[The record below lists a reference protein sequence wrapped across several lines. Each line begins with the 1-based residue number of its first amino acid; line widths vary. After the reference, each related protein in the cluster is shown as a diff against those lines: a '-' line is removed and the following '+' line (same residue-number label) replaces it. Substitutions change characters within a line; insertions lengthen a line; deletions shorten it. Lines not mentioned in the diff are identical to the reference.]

1 MGKKKI
7 ASKTRITDSEK
18 ELLDKN
24 EIVKKYKKILD
35 EKGYVQVLSKDFIG
49 EILKVEYLDAY
60 EEFKS
65 ILDIERHNPSV
76 YATKVIEYLQGC
88 ATAKKTRENVI
99 YDNNSII
106 PVRITSVYEFL
117 QIVKGTASKCK
128 PAGINEDTF
137 SKDNIYYRG
146 QSSINF
152 ENKAGIYRYPCYAE
166 NETRLF
172 KDMLVQNSKAF
183 IEDKTVLEKMT
194 RMQHYGLPTRLLDLT
209 KNPLIALYFACEGN
223 ESDTGEVLVFESN
236 FDEEQTEKYFDD
248 DEVLILSNL
257 SQIEEID
264 EEQKSYEKLENFV
277 KRENPCFSRKI
288 QSTDLTKCII
298 VKSKMNNK
306 RILNQQ
312 GLFLLVGIGEN
323 KDGKLSK
330 LKQADICKYQKKIN
344 GKRLLLYIPMGKKT
358 EILNDLKKIN
368 ISKEFIYPEIE
379 QISGSLKEKY
389 QTGN

>member
-18 ELLDKN
+18 ELLGKN

-35 EKGYVQVLSKDFIG
+35 EKGYVQVLSKDFTG
-49 EILKVEYLDAY
+49 KTLKAEYSDAY
-60 EEFKS
+60 KELKNIFNISEHDRK
-65 ILDIERHNPSV
+65 L
-76 YATKVIEYLQGC
+76 YANKVIEYFITKGI
-88 ATAKKTRENVI
+88 KKTKDDII
-99 YDNNSII
+99 YKEDSII

-152 ENKAGIYRYPCYAE
+152 ENKAGIYRFPCYAE

-257 SQIEEID
+257 SQIEEVD

-330 LKQADICKYQKKIN
+330 LKQADISEYQKKIN

-389 QTGN
+389 QTTN